1 MIVNNNTKD
10 VAYLG
15 IFMSKVYSS
24 DWDFI
29 YSVDKSSAHNIPIEY
44 YPFMFQKDWS
54 FIFDCSGTRYGFR
67 IKELK
72 SK

>member
-15 IFMSKVYSS
+15 MYAQ
-24 DWDFI
+24 DFI
-29 YSVDKSSAHNIPIEY
+29 EEVSNYNFKTT
-44 YPFMFQKDWS
+44 YPLGNVNECWQFVEVSDVFL
-54 FIFDCSGTRYGFR
+54 FDCSGTRYGFR

>member
-1 MIVNNNTKD
+1 MIQNNNTND

-15 IFMSKVYSS
+15 MYAQ
-24 DWDFI
+24 DFI
-29 YSVDKSSAHNIPIEY
+29 EEVSNYNFKIPYPLGNISDCWKFSEVSDI
-44 YPFMFQKDWS
+44 FL
-54 FIFDCSGTRYGFR
+54 FDCSGTRYGFR

>member
-1 MIVNNNTKD
+1 MIQNNNTKD

-15 IFMSKVYSS
+15 CYKLKHQPHEAIIAKQL
-24 DWDFI
+24 DTA
-29 YSVDKSSAHNIPIEY
+29 SANKCPTLIAY
-44 YPFMFQKDWS
+44 KFNATLF
-54 FIFDCSGTRYGFR
+54 FDCSGTRYGFR

>member
-1 MIVNNNTKD
+1 MIQNNNTKD

-15 IFMSKVYSS
+15 FSNSPIGK
-24 DWDFI
+24 DEI
-29 YSVDKSSAHNIPIEY
+29 YKIATSTKSNCPKNMDY
-44 YPFMFQKDWS
+44 MFS
-54 FIFDCSGTRYGFR
+54 CAELFFDCSGTRYGFR